1 MVLLLVVFAGVVA
14 TVADVFLRRLLVD
27 RRGSGFRIR
36 EWRPRK
42 PSFLRALGNESRH
55 GNSEASM
62 LHRSATKLQALSDDA
77 L

>member
-1 MVLLLVVFAGVVA
+1 MLLLVVAFAGVVA

-27 RRGSGFRIR
+27 RRDSGFRIR
-36 EWRPRK
+36 EWKPRK
-42 PSFLRALGNESRH
+42 PSLGIKSRH
-55 GNSEASM
+55 ANSEASM